1 MNYWE
6 GYMDWP
12 LADDWKC
19 ETCGENGPLEWGFV
33 HAQCRCMNCHTEYK
47 MRDKDQNV
55 VNTPICQLK
64 DEYKIPSRLLW
75 DKLHIPLEL
84 FSDDDWDSV
93 MNGEV
98 TA

>member
-1 MNYWE
+1 
-6 GYMDWP
+6 
-12 LADDWKC
+12 
-19 ETCGENGPLEWGFV
+19 
-33 HAQCRCMNCHTEYK
+33 
-47 MRDKDQNV
+47 MRDKSGNV

-64 DEYKIPSRLLW
+64 EEYKTPARLLW

-84 FSDDDWDSV
+84 FSDNDWDSV